1 VNDSSEIQ
9 LLAYAIG
16 HMKDVRGYGAWC
28 WIFILE
34 GAATCVL
41 AAAAFFIIP
50 DLPEDA
56 KFLQPDERA
65 LLIRR
70 LTEDTGET
78 RMDRLDKKAAK
89 RAFSDPKIYLG

>member
-1 VNDSSEIQ
+1 
-9 LLAYAIG
+9 
-16 HMKDVRGYGAWC
+16 MKGVRGYSSWR

-34 GAATCVL
+34 GAATCAL
-41 AAAAFFIIP
+41 AAAAFFISP
-50 DLPEDA
+50 DWPEDA
-56 KFLQPDERA
+56 KFLNTDERA

-70 LTEDTGET
+70 LSEDTGQT